1 MEIFI
6 DFDDTI
12 TQSVE
17 NVVRIVNKRYNLNV
31 DYKDV
36 CDWDWQDVYPNI
48 PSSQISSVFGEKE
61 FFNTLQFKEKA
72 LEVLF
77 KYSMRNN
84 ITIVSKIIDRT
95 AMVNKDEWIK
105 KHLIGSGVDVEFRA
119 IKITQSKGLIDMT
132 GGIMVDDNAKYLQET
147 DAKYKILFRN
157 DTKFSKQQK
166 WSGIEADN
174 WADLDKIM
182 RKIIQKEKGINN
194 GKI

>member
-36 CDWDWQDVYPNI
+36 CDWNWQDVYPTI

-61 FFNTLQFKEKA
+61 FFNTLQFKGKA

-84 ITIVSKIIDRT
+84 IIIVSKIINRT
-95 AMVNKDEWIK
+95 AMVNKDEWIR

-119 IKITQSKGLIDMT
+119 IKITQSKGLIDMA

-147 DAKYKILFRN
+147 NAKYKILFRN

-166 WSGIEADN
+166 WNGIEVDN

-182 RKIIQKEKGINN
+182 RKIIQKEKGISN